1 MSTFFNNGNAC
12 KTSTIRETVEAE
24 SPREPLS
31 EAARIATVAS
41 ATEETAMQHKG
52 RTVQLDP
59 RHRNERFDTTS
70 PGRYLAA
77 YSDRLRKALDRIDE
91 HALEQVIL
99 RISEAAAAGKRV
111 YSIGN
116 GGSAAIADHLCCD
129 LTKGTDTPGHPVV
142 DAVSLTSNVAL
153 YSAIANDFGFT
164 SVFSRQLRMLGR
176 QGDVLIAI
184 SSSGESANILEAV
197 DEARKVG
204 MTTIGL
210 TGFTGGQLKEYVDLS
225 IHVDVNNYGIVE
237 DAHQLV
243 MHVMAQYLVHARE
256 ECAEAIVV

>member
-1 MSTFFNNGNAC
+1 
-12 KTSTIRETVEAE
+12 
-24 SPREPLS
+24 
-31 EAARIATVAS
+31 
-41 ATEETAMQHKG
+41 MQHKG
-52 RTVQLDP
+52 RSLQHKMRAEQLDP
-59 RHRNERFDTTS
+59 RHRNEKFDTTS

-77 YSDRLRKALDRIDE
+77 YSERLRASLDGIDE
-91 HALEQVIL
+91 NVLEQVIL
-99 RISEAAAAGKRV
+99 RISEAAAAGNRV

-129 LTKGTDTPGHPVV
+129 LMKGTNAPGHPVV
-142 DAVSLTSNVAL
+142 DAMSLTANVAL

-164 SVFSRQLRMLGR
+164 SVFSTQLRMLGR

-184 SSSGESANILEAV
+184 SSSGQSANILEAV
-197 DEARKVG
+197 DEARNLG
-204 MTTIGL
+204 MTTVGL
-210 TGFTGGQLKEYVDLS
+210 TGFTGGQLKERVDLA

-256 ECAEAIVV
+256 QCTEAEAVVV